1 MRRFVLADA
10 RVRALRPR
18 KTAYDVRDGQLR
30 GFGVRVL
37 PSGRKPFFVHCQHRG
52 ERVWKIVGDA
62 GTMELRQARSLA
74 VAMLTAIRRG
84 EDTPCHP
91 EETLFDAV
99 ADTVFQHYE
108 RVWKARTL
116 YVNRSYLRNQILP
129 RFAGRPIADIDRQE
143 VRNWFASL
151 RATPVAADRSMPVLS
166 VVMREAEAMG
176 LRPEGSN
183 PCRGIR
189 RYRRHPP
196 RAWRGVR
203 GDQTVSPLSNLGKA
217 IRRLALLH
225 PRPAQRRRGRD
236 GGRRQADKS
245 QDSNFIHKKIV
256 LCVKRSY
263 SA

>member
-37 PSGRKPFFVHCQHRG
+37 PSGRKRFFVHCQHRG

-108 RVWKARTL
+108 RVC
-116 YVNRSYLRNQILP
+116 VN
-129 RFAGRPIADIDRQE
+129 GG
-143 VRNWFASL
+143 VK
-151 RATPVAADRSMPVLS
+151 M
-166 VVMREAEAMG
+166 
-176 LRPEGSN
+176 
-183 PCRGIR
+183 
-189 RYRRHPP
+189 YRRG
-196 RAWRGVR
+196 GVKTYQ
-203 GDQTVSPLSNLGKA
+203 GLGGSLSP
-217 IRRLALLH
+217 
-225 PRPAQRRRGRD
+225 
-236 GGRRQADKS
+236 
-245 QDSNFIHKKIV
+245 
-256 LCVKRSY
+256 
-263 SA
+263 